1 MVLLVWV
8 HLLAAISWIGGTIF
22 LSVVL
27 VPVLKSEPFASQRA
41 LLFRT
46 IARRFRV
53 VVWGGIAVL
62 LFTGPLLLHQRGIPI
77 TDPSAWPVVL
87 AAKLELVTIL
97 LLLTLTHRSHH
108 RASRLA
114 DRTDSHGEPKQVRSD
129 TSCVVSMDRSLLI
142 PPCVG
147 GPVCRG
153 HACADLIG
161 AIPWE
166 ASDLRWSLLGPVA
179 IRDIGHEVHCSRTP
193 PHPTFPIQF
202 RSNHSIFLNESS
214 GTGV

>member
-1 MVLLVWV
+1 MIVLLVWV

-27 VPVLKSEPFASQRA
+27 VPVFKSEPFASQRA

-77 TDPSAWPVVL
+77 TDPSVWPVVL

-97 LLLTLTHRSHH
+97 LLLTLTHDLIIGPRVWRIAQIPTEGRS
-108 RASRLA
+108 
-114 DRTDSHGEPKQVRSD
+114 RSD
-129 TSCVVSMDRSLLI
+129 QTLVVWSPWIARFSLLLALA
-142 PPCVG
+142 V
-147 GPVCRG
+147 
-153 HACADLIG
+153 LI
-161 AIPWE
+161 A
-166 ASDLRWSLLGPVA
+166 AVMLVR
-179 IRDIGHEVHCSRTP
+179 
-193 PHPTFPIQF
+193 
-202 RSNHSIFLNESS
+202 N
-214 GTGV
+214 